1 MGDAIS
7 SHMMVTFRLAAD
19 KVVPRRGRAMSS
31 LNEVVSG
38 QHQGRV
44 ECKAG
49 GGNPLG
55 PVFTVEGWV

>member
-1 MGDAIS
+1 
-7 SHMMVTFRLAAD
+7 MMVTFRLAAD
-19 KVVPRRGRAMSS
+19 KVVRRRGRAMSS
-31 LNEVVSG
+31 LNEVASG

-55 PVFTVEGWV
+55 PVFTAEGWV